1 MVSKVPIVAERIRKV
16 PRHFSWIDHRL
27 VRDRHIENCS
37 HAAAALYLFLV
48 TVGDAKGLS
57 YYGDKSIIKY
67 LSMDQNST
75 ERRQSQLD
83 PHWADRMAKTALPG
97 VVFGQACNVKNQH
110 HARTWTMRFL
120 WATSSKWPGRA
131 HHDRL

>member
-37 HAAAALYLFLV
+37 HTAAALYLFLV

-67 LSMDQNST
+67 LSMDQNT
-75 ERRQSQLD
+75 LNE
-83 PHWADRMAKTALPG
+83 
-97 VVFGQACNVKNQH
+97 
-110 HARTWTMRFL
+110 ARANLIRIGLIAWQKPL
-120 WATSSKWPGRA
+120 YQVLSL
-131 HHDRL
+131 DRLEREKSTPRSNIDNPLSLGDILEMAREGTS

>member
-37 HAAAALYLFLV
+37 HVAATLYLFLV

-57 YYGDKSIIKY
+57 YYGDKSIIKS
-67 LSMDQNST
+67 LAMDQNALDDARANLIRIGLIAWQKPLYQVLSLDRP
-75 ERRQSQLD
+75 EREKPAPRSNIDNPLSLGD
-83 PHWADRMAKTALPG
+83 ILKMAREG
-97 VVFGQACNVKNQH
+97 
-110 HARTWTMRFL
+110 
-120 WATSSKWPGRA
+120 TS
-131 HHDRL
+131 

>member
-1 MVSKVPIVAERIRKV
+1 MVSKIPIVAERIRKV

-57 YYGDKSIIKY
+57 YYGDTSITKR
-67 LSMDQNST
+67 LSMDQST
-75 ERRQSQLD
+75 LNEARANLIHAGLIAWKKPLYQVLALD
-83 PHWADRMAKTALPG
+83 VAKLEKPAPRSNMADALSLGDILKMA
-97 VVFGQACNVKNQH
+97 
-110 HARTWTMRFL
+110 RE
-120 WATSSKWPGRA
+120 GRS
-131 HHDRL
+131 

>member
-1 MVSKVPIVAERIRKV
+1 MVSKVPIVAHRIRKV

-57 YYGDKSIIKY
+57 YYGDKSITKR
-67 LSMDQNST
+67 LSMDQST
-75 ERRQSQLD
+75 LNKARADLIHTGLIAWQRPLYQVLSLD
-83 PHWADRMAKTALPG
+83 RPQCEKQPPRSKMKNALSLGDILNMA
-97 VVFGQACNVKNQH
+97 
-110 HARTWTMRFL
+110 RE
-120 WATSSKWPGRA
+120 GRS
-131 HHDRL
+131 

>member
-37 HAAAALYLFLV
+37 HQAAALYLFLV

-57 YYGDKSIIKY
+57 YYGDKSIIKH
-67 LSMDQNST
+67 LCMDQST
-75 ERRQSQLD
+75 LNDARARLIHIGLIAWREPLYQVLSLD
-83 PHWADRMAKTALPG
+83 RADREKPAPRSNMDNPLSIGNILKMAREGA
-97 VVFGQACNVKNQH
+97 
-110 HARTWTMRFL
+110 
-120 WATSSKWPGRA
+120 S
-131 HHDRL
+131 

>member
-1 MVSKVPIVAERIRKV
+1 MVSKVPIVAQRIRKV

-57 YYGDKSIIKY
+57 YYGDKSIINY
-67 LSMDQNST
+67 LSMDQNTLNDARASLICIGLIAWQEPLYQVLALDRPKGEKPALRSNT
-75 ERRQSQLD
+75 DNALCLGDIFKMARQ
-83 PHWADRMAKTALPG
+83 G
-97 VVFGQACNVKNQH
+97 
-110 HARTWTMRFL
+110 
-120 WATSSKWPGRA
+120 TS
-131 HHDRL
+131 

>member
-37 HAAAALYLFLV
+37 HAAATLYLFLV

-57 YYGDKSIIKY
+57 YYGDKSIIKL
-67 LSMDQNST
+67 LSMDQNALDDARADLVRIGLIAWQNPLYQVLSLDRPQP
-75 ERRQSQLD
+75 EKPAIRSNMDRPLWLGDILKMARQGAS
-83 PHWADRMAKTALPG
+83 
-97 VVFGQACNVKNQH
+97 
-110 HARTWTMRFL
+110 
-120 WATSSKWPGRA
+120 
-131 HHDRL
+131 

>member
-37 HAAAALYLFLV
+37 PTAAALYLFLV

-57 YYGDKSIIKY
+57 YYGEKSIIKY
-67 LSMDQNST
+67 LSMDQST
-75 ERRQSQLD
+75 LEEARSNLIRNGLIAWQKPLYQVLSLDRAEREKPAPRSTMDHPLCLGD
-83 PHWADRMAKTALPG
+83 ILK
-97 VVFGQACNVKNQH
+97 K
-110 HARTWTMRFL
+110 AREGI
-120 WATSSKWPGRA
+120 S
-131 HHDRL
+131 

>member
-57 YYGDKSIIKY
+57 YYGDKSILKH
-67 LSMDQNST
+67 LCMDQSVLQDARANLINIGLIAWQRPLYQVLS
-75 ERRQSQLD
+75 LD
-83 PHWADRMAKTALPG
+83 RAQREKPAQRSDMDHPLCLGDILKMAKEGA
-97 VVFGQACNVKNQH
+97 
-110 HARTWTMRFL
+110 
-120 WATSSKWPGRA
+120 S
-131 HHDRL
+131 